1 MLNSLRAR
9 QGEVPAGVHYYE
21 PKPMPQTDGAGDP
34 PSGERRAD
42 RKSDLFAVR
51 DAQLAKSAPPRET
64 EVGDFA
70 KKNLTARPIKA

>member
-1 MLNSLRAR
+1 
-9 QGEVPAGVHYYE
+9 
-21 PKPMPQTDGAGDP
+21 MPQTDGAGDP

-64 EVGDFA
+64 GVGDFA

>member
-1 MLNSLRAR
+1 MLQSARAR
-9 QGEVPAGVHYYE
+9 QGEVPAGAFKHE
-21 PKPMPQTDGAGDP
+21 DINRHQTDGAGDL

-42 RKSDLFAVR
+42 RKGDLLAIR

-70 KKNLTARPIKA
+70 KKD